1 MSISFQCEQCKKKV
15 KAPDDAGGKW
25 GSCPF
30 CKHRCYIPL
39 PPSPDDEELKL
50 APVDHSEETRYGKLM
65 RETYSL
71 TRNILQ
77 ETPDDEEPV
86 AGGVFN
92 EADEKELIK
101 NIIIYLRQMADGQ
114 LTQAEKT
121 ITRISRHKNPA
132 KRILQKMLRAE
143 RPEPELADINA
154 KLLQGLI
161 KNLAVKMG

>member
-50 APVDHSEETRYGKLM
+50 APVDDREETRYGKLM

-77 ETPDDEEPV
+77 ETAADGEPA
-86 AGGVFN
+86 AGGEFN
-92 EADEKELIK
+92 EADEKKLIK
-101 NIIIYLRQMADGQ
+101 NIIIYLRHMADGQ

-121 ITRISRHKNPA
+121 LTELSPHKNA
-132 KRILQKMLRAE
+132 ANRILQKMLRAE
-143 RPEPELADINA
+143 RPEPELADING
-154 KLLQGLI
+154 KVLQGLI
-161 KNLAVKMG
+161 KNLAAKMG